1 MCQQRV
7 RCADPVREEYHVWM
21 QRHGKDPAAVGVF
34 VVKNVELI
42 PDHVFEIYRASGA
55 DFEILLVADT
65 RTIR

>member
-1 MCQQRV
+1 M
-7 RCADPVREEYHVWM
+7 
-21 QRHGKDPAAVGVF
+21 
-34 VVKNVELI
+34 KNVELI